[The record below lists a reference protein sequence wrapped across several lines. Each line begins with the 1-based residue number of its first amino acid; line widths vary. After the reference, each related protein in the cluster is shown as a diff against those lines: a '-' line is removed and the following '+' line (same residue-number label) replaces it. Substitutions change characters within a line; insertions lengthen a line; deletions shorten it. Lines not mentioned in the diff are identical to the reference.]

1 MWAMFVVLVVVAVG
15 HAVKEIVKEMPAAL
29 AGEDL
34 DYQIGRIIGSGTVS
48 AIVYM
53 IVLAAILLVL
63 VVGGVY
69 YVTARKQEVTFREA
83 VFNWPLVILAGLFA
97 FSSLL

>member
-53 IVLAAILLVL
+53 IVLAAILLV
-63 VVGGVY
+63 VGGVY

>member
-1 MWAMFVVLVVVAVG
+1 MWAMFVVLVVVAVV

-53 IVLAAILLVL
+53 IVLAAILLV
-63 VVGGVY
+63 VGGVY